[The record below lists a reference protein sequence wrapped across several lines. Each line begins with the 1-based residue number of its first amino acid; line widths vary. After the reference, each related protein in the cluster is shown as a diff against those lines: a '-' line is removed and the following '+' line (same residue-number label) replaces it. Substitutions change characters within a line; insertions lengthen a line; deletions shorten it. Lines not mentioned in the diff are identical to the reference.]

1 MFSIAADFRI
11 LPNPS
16 ENVRACPEMK
26 KNCQSQFLRI
36 QHITDKKTNQYP
48 GNTFFL
54 QACAFFREGCSR
66 LTPGVV

>member
-36 QHITDKKTNQYP
+36 QHITDKKTDQYP

-54 QACAFFREGCSR
+54 PAYVFFRETCSR
-66 LTPGVV
+66 MIPDLV